1 MFGLVQ
7 RQITMSP
14 RQHPTT
20 RRAFITALGFGGV
33 SLYGAWAAY
42 GAAPLPF
49 LGSRDGAPAEPV
61 SPPTATQGHGGHG
74 GGGAMTPEEF
84 LRNHGDFI
92 ARFELPDGSVAPR
105 PAEPQ
110 MAAGQT
116 MPMPAGEAMP
126 MPAGEPMPP
135 MPTGGHD
142 MHDMSGMSARAPAAP
157 ATPQHDGADSHGKSG
172 TDAAA
177 HGSLAANPHAAPL
190 DVYLLAYRFGFAPE
204 ELRLEAGRPYRFRM
218 MASDIAHGA
227 SLNFGAGSRIIRLRP
242 NVVSEQTITFQRP
255 SPVLVYCTVFC
266 GPAHDAMKARILVA

>member
-1 MFGLVQ
+1 
-7 RQITMSP
+7 MSL

-33 SLYGAWAAY
+33 SLYGAWVIY

-49 LGSRDGAPAEPV
+49 LGSTDNGAVVLPPPAD
-61 SPPTATQGHGGHG
+61 AAQGHGGHG
-74 GGGAMTPEEF
+74 AAGAMTPEEF
-84 LRNHGDFI
+84 LREHEDFI

-116 MPMPAGEAMP
+116 MPPMPMGDHDSPAMP
-126 MPAGEPMPP
+126 GMSHTMPD
-135 MPTGGHD
+135 MPTSPPEAPASAADGTDSHGGGGSDPAAH
-142 MHDMSGMSARAPAAP
+142 GAPAAE
-157 ATPQHDGADSHGKSG
+157 ADS
-172 TDAAA
+172 
-177 HGSLAANPHAAPL
+177 AAPV

-204 ELRLEAGRPYRFRM
+204 ELRLEAGRAYRFRM

-242 NVVSEQTITFQRP
+242 NVVSEQTITFHRP
-255 SPVLVYCTVFC
+255 GPVLVYCTVFC

>member
-1 MFGLVQ
+1 MSQ
-7 RQITMSP
+7 RQ
-14 RQHPTT
+14 HLTT

-33 SLYGAWAAY
+33 SLYGAWAVY

-49 LGSRDGAPAEPV
+49 VGSAPAEPP
-61 SPPTATQGHGGHG
+61 SPPTASQGHG

-84 LRNHGDFI
+84 LRNHEDFI

-105 PAEPQ
+105 PAEPP
-110 MAAGQT
+110 MAASQT
-116 MPMPAGEAMP
+116 MPPMPAGEAMSQIP
-126 MPAGEPMPP
+126 D
-135 MPTGGHD
+135 GGHD
-142 MHDMSGMSARAPAAP
+142 SHGMSDMSAMAPAAP
-157 ATPQHDGADSHGKSG
+157 ATSQHGGAGSHEESG
-172 TDAAA
+172 TDPAA
-177 HGSLAANPHAAPL
+177 HGLVPADPHTAPV

-255 SPVLVYCTVFC
+255 GHVLVYCTVFC